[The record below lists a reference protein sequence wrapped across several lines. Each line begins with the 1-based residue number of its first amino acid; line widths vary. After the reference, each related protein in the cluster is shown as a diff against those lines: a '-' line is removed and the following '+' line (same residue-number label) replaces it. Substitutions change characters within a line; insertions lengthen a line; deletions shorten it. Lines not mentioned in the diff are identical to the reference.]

1 MHRTRRHV
9 VAGAVLGVALVL
21 LIAGLSV
28 TSPNLTTTLSQL
40 PQRVL
45 TRWFPPAPPPR
56 EPGLSE
62 LERESWRDLGQ
73 RFSGRL
79 LWSSNRN
86 GNHDLYLVDLGS
98 GAERRLTEHPH
109 VDFFSRFSP
118 DGTRIS
124 FLRSQQPW
132 VSFRD
137 ERAWDLHVMDADG
150 TGERRLVEGA
160 YHPTWR
166 PDGKG
171 IVYVFENTIFE
182 YDLASA
188 TASVIHRGSDPP
200 TRGQAFEPEVSAEGL
215 VALTLR
221 GIPRE
226 TVGVLDPAAGRF
238 QRLSTQRSCQITW
251 FPGRRQAVWID
262 PRGAGGTRVMT
273 ANLADGAERT
283 LIDLP
288 GDHSHEYFPRVTADG
303 KWLVWGASTGGHE
316 HDRADYEIFVWR
328 IGEPW
333 EAAVRVTFSPSND
346 QWPDLFVDGDG
357 RG

>member
-1 MHRTRRHV
+1 M
-9 VAGAVLGVALVL
+9 
-21 LIAGLSV
+21 SD
-28 TSPNLTTTLSQL
+28 
-40 PQRVL
+40 
-45 TRWFPPAPPPR
+45 
-56 EPGLSE
+56 
-62 LERESWRDLGQ
+62 LERESWHELG
-73 RFSGRL
+73 RRLSGRL
-79 LWSSNRN
+79 LWSSNRD
-86 GNHDLYLVDLGS
+86 GNHDLYLVDVSS
-98 GAERRLTEHPH
+98 GAERRLTRHPH

-118 DGTRIS
+118 DGTQIS

-137 ERAWDLHVMDADG
+137 ERAWDLYLMNADG
-150 TGERRLVEGA
+150 SGERRLVEGA

-166 PDGKG
+166 PDGTG
-171 IVYVFENTIFE
+171 VVYVFENTIFE
-182 YDLASA
+182 YDLASE
-188 TASVIHRGSDPP
+188 TASIIHRGSDPP
-200 TRGQAFEPEVSAEGL
+200 TRGQAFEPEVSDDGL

-273 ANLADGAERT
+273 ADLADGVERT

-288 GDHSHEYFPRVTADG
+288 GDHSHEYFPRVTTDG
-303 KWLVWGASTGGHE
+303 KWLVWGASSGGHE

-333 EAAVRVTFSPSND
+333 EAAVRATFSPSND
-346 QWPDLFVDGDG
+346 QWPDLFIDGDD